1 MSGFGPLGK
10 MLILL
15 GVFIILI
22 GILLVIG
29 EKIPWI
35 GRLPGDIIIRKKNFT
50 FYFPIVTSILISILL
65 TLLFALFRKQSLGQ
79 KRLDKGF
86 WSLYFPNMKIIDASM
101 IELSEAQEKQAEKMV
116 CIYLLSITK
125 PFKDFQTLPE
135 VSIWNYLKIF
145 RRKLGSLLKC

>member
-1 MSGFGPLGK
+1 

-22 GILLVIG
+22 GVLLVIG

-65 TLLFALFRKQSLGQ
+65 TLLFTLFRK
-79 KRLDKGF
+79 
-86 WSLYFPNMKIIDASM
+86 
-101 IELSEAQEKQAEKMV
+101 
-116 CIYLLSITK
+116 
-125 PFKDFQTLPE
+125 
-135 VSIWNYLKIF
+135 
-145 RRKLGSLLKC
+145 